1 MIIKLNYKDRSIK
14 SYAMRKLTP
23 FECFRLMGVR
33 DDVIHT
39 MLSTNAQAEKRI
51 ESFKSKGKKDEM
63 AVSATQQFI
72 QAANSIVVDVLA
84 YIYEQLWYPKH
95 REPSEQMSLFPDDE
109 LPAMPD
115 HSDDEKVILTTFSGY
130 DSQLMA
136 ADVLKDWHPDFRWTC
151 AGWSEIDKNACLMHN
166 IVFPQY
172 ADKALGDI
180 TKIDWHKVKE
190 SLGGKEVDL
199 FTYSSPCFVAG
210 TLVLT
215 THGFK
220 PIEDVTTSDY
230 VTTHQSDSQKVLR
243 IGSKPALDILRVKGM
258 CIDEI
263 LCTPNHPFYVREM
276 YRHGHKWQRVFRKP
290 QWKEA
295 TRLTKS
301 DYLGIPINRACMLPV
316 WEGVTLHYGG
326 RDTFQVNKISE
337 MLSTP
342 HFWYILGRYVGDGWT
357 REDDSHKQVIFA
369 CSNRNEQMLREAF
382 ASLGFNP
389 TVTDKDKSCR
399 RYTVSSKE
407 LMAFVDRYG
416 HGAAHK
422 RIDYDTLCLPE
433 IHLSKFLQGYTDS
446 DGCRSPKNGEYKITT
461 ISRELAYGIQQIV
474 AKVHHRHSRVYKVAM
489 PSKTKI
495 EGREVNQRD
504 FYQVVWHTDARKQD
518 KAFYEDGYIW
528 YPCNGVEQTDRQEIV
543 YNMEVATDNSYTA
556 NGTIVHNCQDLSN
569 AGKQMGMKEG
579 SGTRSSLLWHVADA
593 VEVLR
598 PKFLLQE
605 NVAALVSQKFMPDFQ
620 KWLDKLSS
628 LGYVSRW
635 ARLNAKNYGV
645 PQNRDRVFCI
655 SMRRDVA
662 FDYQFPEPFELTT
675 RLEDVLEE
683 EVSDRYFLKDDA
695 VNKFL
700 ETNDKDNA
708 LFVQFDLPPTH
719 EAAMFLKT
727 WLTLWMQAADGWNMT
742 PMGLQ
747 HALNSARQKMELS
760 YSVFTDKGVAALGKE
775 FARLF
780 NENMERKSMNNKY
793 YIGWVRDSKGRIKGR
808 PRKQIANAVT
818 SKVGHGISDPRD
830 GLGNTTPYIIIE
842 YD

>member
-1 MIIKLNYKDRSIK
+1 MITKLNYRDRSIK

-33 DDVIHT
+33 DDVIRT
-39 MLSTNAQAEKRI
+39 MQSTNAQTEKRI
-51 ESFKSKGKKDEM
+51 VGFKQKGKKDEM
-63 AVSATQQFI
+63 AVSAAQQYRHEG
-72 QAANSIVVDVLA
+72 NSIVVDVLA

-95 REPSEQMSLFPDDE
+95 REPSGQMSLFPDDE

-180 TKIDWHKVKE
+180 TQIDWHKVKE
-190 SLGGKEVDL
+190 SLGGREVDL
-199 FTYSSPCFVAG
+199 FTYSSP
-210 TLVLT
+210 
-215 THGFK
+215 
-220 PIEDVTTSDY
+220 
-230 VTTHQSDSQKVLR
+230 
-243 IGSKPALDILRVKGM
+243 
-258 CIDEI
+258 
-263 LCTPNHPFYVREM
+263 
-276 YRHGHKWQRVFRKP
+276 
-290 QWKEA
+290 
-295 TRLTKS
+295 
-301 DYLGIPINRACMLPV
+301 
-316 WEGVTLHYGG
+316 
-326 RDTFQVNKISE
+326 
-337 MLSTP
+337 
-342 HFWYILGRYVGDGWT
+342 
-357 REDDSHKQVIFA
+357 
-369 CSNRNEQMLREAF
+369 
-382 ASLGFNP
+382 
-389 TVTDKDKSCR
+389 
-399 RYTVSSKE
+399 
-407 LMAFVDRYG
+407 
-416 HGAAHK
+416 
-422 RIDYDTLCLPE
+422 
-433 IHLSKFLQGYTDS
+433 
-446 DGCRSPKNGEYKITT
+446 
-461 ISRELAYGIQQIV
+461 
-474 AKVHHRHSRVYKVAM
+474 
-489 PSKTKI
+489 
-495 EGREVNQRD
+495 
-504 FYQVVWHTDARKQD
+504 
-518 KAFYEDGYIW
+518 
-528 YPCNGVEQTDRQEIV
+528 
-543 YNMEVATDNSYTA
+543 
-556 NGTIVHNCQDLSN
+556 CQDLSN

-605 NVAALVSQKFMPDFQ
+605 NVSALVNKNFLPYFQ
-620 KWLDKLSS
+620 VWLDKLER

-635 ARLNAKNYGV
+635 QRLNAKDYGV

-662 FDYQFPEPFELTT
+662 FDYQFPEPFELKT

-683 EVSDRYFLKDDA
+683 EVPDRYFLKDDA
-695 VNKFL
+695 VSKFL
-700 ETNDKDNA
+700 KANDSDNA

-747 HALNSARQKMELS
+747 HALNSAKQKMELS
-760 YSVFTDKGVAALGKE
+760 YSVFTDKGVAALRDE

-780 NENMERKSMNNKY
+780 KENMERKNMNNKQ

-830 GLGNTTPYIIIE
+830 GLGNTTPHIIIE